1 MTTYVLCI
9 YKIFKINDSTNEE
22 SVNHVYVFHNV
33 HVLENT
39 TNACISSLLKTYTS
53 CIKTLLLEK
62 APCMVK
68 IIEESNIG
76 QHECWNKWHIT
87 ESCRYVCNSM
97 CHAKRILYDQYM
109 QMKTSQSP
117 LGLNKYS
124 CEICKYSCN
133 AECQWIRHQS
143 GKKHLDKL
151 ATQSNDDK
159 KSHIC
164 SLCNKI
170 YLSRTSLWKHSKV
183 CSGSTLHNTHIYKYV
198 DIEKDIICDA
208 PIRDA
213 HVAICDDGPVGDSLE
228 KHRNQIITLN
238 DDMLLEMIINQNKTL
253 IAQNTE
259 FKEIIIEQNAK
270 MLEYSKKPT
279 TISNNNHFN
288 LNVFLNETCKDAM
301 TLTEFVNSLQ
311 ISSYNVEYTGIH
323 GYVAGISKIFMDGL
337 RQLEVNMRPIHCTD
351 LKREIL
357 YIKEADAW
365 EKDNPEKSKFKKAL
379 NTVVRKNMQQMRE
392 WMNQNPRCE
401 ILDTN
406 EYHLHLKIMKQCI
419 GGDVHQEDANNRKI
433 LRNIAKEVV
442 IDRSLVLGQN
452 GQSPIIQIQE

>member
-1 MTTYVLCI
+1 MSTYIVCI
-9 YKIFKINDSTNEE
+9 YKIFKINEQSDDDESTK
-22 SVNHVYVFHNV
+22 HVYVFHDI
-33 HVLENT
+33 HILENA
-39 TNACISSLLKTYTS
+39 NDKCISFLLKTYS
-53 CIKTLLLEK
+53 RCIKTLLFEK
-62 APCMVK
+62 AKCIYNM
-68 IIEESNIG
+68 IEES
-76 QHECWNKWHIT
+76 EESWKKWHIT
-87 ESCRYVCNSM
+87 ESCRYVCNSLYD
-97 CHAKRILYDQYM
+97 AKRVVYDQYM
-109 QMKTSQSP
+109 QMKSSQSP
-117 LGLNKYS
+117 LGDDKYS
-124 CEICKYSCN
+124 CEMCKYSCN
-133 AECQWIRHQS
+133 VECQWIRHQS

-151 ATQSNDDK
+151 TNQSTDQDK
-159 KSHIC
+159 KSHVC
-164 SLCNKI
+164 AVCNKI

-183 CSGSTLHNTHIYKYV
+183 CTGDTQRRHEYIYKYV
-198 DIEKDIICDA
+198 DIDKDDIYDA
-208 PIRDA
+208 PEKPNHNI
-213 HVAICDDGPVGDSLE
+213 IQLSDDL
-228 KHRNQIITLN
+228 
-238 DDMLLEMIINQNKTL
+238 LLEMIINQNKTL

-288 LNVFLNETCKDAM
+288 LNLFLNETCKDAM

-419 GGDVHQEDANNRKI
+419 GGDIHQEDANNRKI

-442 IDRSLVLGQN
+442 IDRSLILGQPA
-452 GQSPIIQIQE
+452 PIIEIQEIIA

>member
-1 MTTYVLCI
+1 M
-9 YKIFKINDSTNEE
+9 
-22 SVNHVYVFHNV
+22 
-33 HVLENT
+33 
-39 TNACISSLLKTYTS
+39 SSLLKTY
-53 CIKTLLLEK
+53 CICIQSLLLEK
-62 APCMVK
+62 AQHSV
-68 IIEESNIG
+68 SNILG
-76 QHECWNKWHIT
+76 PDSWNGWHIAET
-87 ESCRYVCNSM
+87 CRYVCRSM
-97 CHAKRILYDQYM
+97 PDVKRIVYDQYM
-109 QMKTSQSP
+109 LMKSSQSP
-117 LGLNKYS
+117 LCLRKYS
-124 CEICKYSCN
+124 CEICKYSCDT
-133 AECQWIRHQS
+133 ECQWIRHQS

-151 ATQSNDDK
+151 ANTSTTTNADK

-164 SLCNKI
+164 SICNKI
-170 YLSRTSLWKHSKV
+170 YLSRTSLWKHGKV
-183 CSGSTLHNTHIYKYV
+183 CMQKINDYAYKYL
-198 DIEKDIICDA
+198 DIHNDAIYDA
-208 PIRDA
+208 P
-213 HVAICDDGPVGDSLE
+213 E
-228 KHRNQIITLN
+228 KPTNQIISIN

-270 MLEYSKKPT
+270 MLEYSKNPT

-311 ISSYNVEYTGIH
+311 ISPYNVEYTGIH

-357 YIKEADAW
+357 YIKEADVW

-419 GGDVHQEDANNRKI
+419 GGDLNQEDANNRKI

-442 IDRSLVLGQN
+442 IDRSLVL
-452 GQSPIIQIQE
+452 SPQLQDTTLTKDI